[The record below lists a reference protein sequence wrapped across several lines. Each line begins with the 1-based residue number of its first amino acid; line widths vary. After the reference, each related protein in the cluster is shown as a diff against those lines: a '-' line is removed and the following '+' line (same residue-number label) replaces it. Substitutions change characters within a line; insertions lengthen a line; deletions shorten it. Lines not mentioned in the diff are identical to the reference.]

1 MVLYKPTR
9 PVSVLRYI
17 FQNKDQ
23 ELFSKFRLP
32 STWLPQP
39 TYSNRLEDYLEATLT
54 EIASLPIRNAKSN
67 ITKAELNALKAIRN
81 DRSLVVKPFDK
92 GRGIAILNRSD
103 YIAEIERQLQSHYY
117 ERLPGDLTPETVKL
131 VQTTLQDMFHKDE
144 IDEQTFEYLSPRNHK
159 IRTPVLYVLPKIHK
173 APPANSKFAGRPII
187 SGNGSPTEKIS
198 EFVYYFLLLIVL
210 QQST

>member
-9 PVSVLRYI
+9 PVSVLLYI

-117 ERLPGDLTPETVKL
+117 ERLPGDITPETVKL

-144 IDEQTFEYLSPRNHK
+144 IDEQTFEYLSLRNHK

-173 APPANSKFAGRPII
+173 APPANSKFAG
-187 SGNGSPTEKIS
+187 
-198 EFVYYFLLLIVL
+198 
-210 QQST
+210 